1 MKDYM
6 NGWSP
11 NTWQSAHLK
20 EMQDILK
27 ECVAEKCQ
35 FDHCGYYVKGVER
48 QDAYCEAIGNLL
60 VVGLPE
66 MKKDN
71 QDAWESEFDKRCNIV
86 RDMILQ
92 KNENFEED

>member
-1 MKDYM
+1 
-6 NGWSP
+6 
-11 NTWQSAHLK
+11 
-20 EMQDILK
+20 MQDILK
-27 ECVAEKCQ
+27 ECVAEKCR

-71 QDAWESEFDKRCNIV
+71 QDA
-86 RDMILQ
+86 
-92 KNENFEED
+92 